1 MTTKEE
7 VSSKG
12 ILVSQCVLDNNVY
25 TVLGVLSGIGIF
37 YKTKSKRHFV
47 IAITIG
53 TAADVITGYYGTCR
67 VLRDDY
73 EQTKA
78 AYELIHP
85 PVKSPSLFG
94 NFVTPRKETEYV
106 VTKYGIDLR
115 PEKQKPEDKGE
126 K

>member
-1 MTTKEE
+1 MTSKEE

-25 TVLGVLSGIGIF
+25 TVLLSGIGIF

-94 NFVTPRKETEYV
+94 SFGTPRKETEYV

-115 PEKQKPEDKGE
+115 REKTKPEDKGE
-126 K
+126 N